1 MISGATVT
9 VITPGEPT
17 VDRLGN
23 RVPGEPT
30 TATVD
35 DVLITAPTTD
45 DMEAARAEGVTLA
58 YTLHFPKGFTASLR
72 GCTVVLPEPWDN
84 DGRGYRVKGDPRP
97 YMDANTPTR
106 WHMPV
111 NLEAADG

>member
-23 RVPGEPT
+23 RVPGAPT
-30 TATVD
+30 SVD
-35 DVLITAPTTD
+35 VADVLIDAPTTD

-72 GCTVVLPEPWDN
+72 GCTVMLPEPWDN

-106 WHMPV
+106 WNRQV
-111 NLEAADG
+111 EVEAAHG

>member
-9 VITPGEPT
+9 VITPGAVT

-23 RVPGEPT
+23 NVPGAPT

-35 DVLITAPTTD
+35 DVLIAEPTTD
-45 DMEAARAEGVTLA
+45 DMEAARAEGYTLA
-58 YTLHFPKGFTASLR
+58 FTLHFPKGFTATLR
-72 GCTVVLPEPWDN
+72 GCTVMLPEPWA
-84 DGRGYRVKGDPRP
+84 GEYRVVGDPRP

-106 WHMPV
+106 WNRPV
-111 NLEAADG
+111 RVEAADG